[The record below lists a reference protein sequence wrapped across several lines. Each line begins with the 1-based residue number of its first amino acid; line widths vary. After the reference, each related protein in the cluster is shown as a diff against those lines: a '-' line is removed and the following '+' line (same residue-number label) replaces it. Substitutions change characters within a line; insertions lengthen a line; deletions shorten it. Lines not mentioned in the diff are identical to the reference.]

1 MGPLGDTLWRD
12 TAVELPGESVRT
24 LVGDSGTTVSP
35 VARRW
40 RREQLGELV
49 DADVLASFDTPRG
62 RVWVP
67 LELPDGVEV
76 QHAATAARA

>member
-1 MGPLGDTLWRD
+1 MPGCT
-12 TAVELPGESVRT
+12 TAELQLAYDAITPVAYR
-24 LVGDSGTTVSP
+24 GTTASP

-49 DADVLASFDTPRG
+49 DAEVLASFDTPRG

-67 LELPDGVEV
+67 LELPDGVDV
-76 QHAATAARA
+76 QHAATAPRA